1 MLTDLDKQSG
11 IAQRWLAEL
20 EAKRETLR
28 VRCGRV
34 MNNDPAVD
42 ALFTAV
48 VRGQIKELTV
58 LINEFTAEPKNASGA
73 VDFEDESPRF

>member
-11 IAQRWLAEL
+11 IAKRWLADL
-20 EAKRETLR
+20 EKRRDALR
-28 VRCGRV
+28 GRCGRV

-58 LINEFTAEPKNASGA
+58 LINEFTAEPKDASGP
-73 VDFEDESPRF
+73 VE